1 MYYRSVMSDTTVAL
15 QRCSSHV
22 TLTACCRLW
31 PSYSSAHNNLATLL
45 MTSQQRDAALR
56 HLEMATK
63 HNPQHANSHY
73 NLAALAWYVGV
84 DGVQRTH
91 KHPQCPH

>member
-1 MYYRSVMSDTTVAL
+1 MAS
-15 QRCSSHV
+15 QRYVHMR
-22 TLTACCRLW
+22 LTARCRLW

>member
-1 MYYRSVMSDTTVAL
+1 MAS
-15 QRCSSHV
+15 QRYVHMR
-22 TLTACCRLW
+22 LTARCRLW

-84 DGVQRTH
+84 VGVQGTH
-91 KHPQCPH
+91 KHPH